1 MNEKEFG
8 YRVRQAL
15 NEAARRLD
23 YRTTYRLEQ
32 ARSAA
37 LARQRTPGAAP
48 GWAPLLQTA
57 GRPSLGA
64 GRGSNWLRGLGLLAP
79 LLALVI
85 GVFGIYEWQESR
97 RISEMADLD
106 FAVLLDEVPIG
117 DYADQGFGVL
127 LKGETGEL

>member
-1 MNEKEFG
+1 
-8 YRVRQAL
+8 
-15 NEAARRLD
+15 
-23 YRTTYRLEQ
+23 
-32 ARSAA
+32 
-37 LARQRTPGAAP
+37 
-48 GWAPLLQTA
+48 
-57 GRPSLGA
+57 
-64 GRGSNWLRGLGLLAP
+64 
-79 LLALVI
+79 VI